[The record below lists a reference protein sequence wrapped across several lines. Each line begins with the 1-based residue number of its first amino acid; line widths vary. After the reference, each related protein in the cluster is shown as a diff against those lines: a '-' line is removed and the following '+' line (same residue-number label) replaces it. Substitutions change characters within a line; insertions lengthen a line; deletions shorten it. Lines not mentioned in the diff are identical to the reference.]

1 MTIVADPTDDEID
14 ASILA
19 ALTDELVPWSV
30 IQRHVIGCYW
40 CKATALM
47 RLHDDGSIYL
57 VKVRGR
63 PYVCLGD
70 DADAQLA
77 RIAKAQGRSRKVMV
91 A

>member
-1 MTIVADPTDDEID
+1 MITPADPTDDEID

-30 IQRHVIGCYW
+30 VQRHVIGCYW
-40 CKATALM
+40 CRAEALV
-47 RLHDDGSIYL
+47 RLHDQGRIYVTKL
-57 VKVRGR
+57 GGR

-70 DADAQLA
+70 DADAELA